1 MKLAASQGGRQWLT
15 EEVVVFLVAQFC
27 GVAWELFLKSQL
39 RCISLAFLNDSL
51 SHLIICIK
59 SFS

>member
-15 EEVVVFLVAQFC
+15 EEVAVFPVAQFC

-51 SHLIICIK
+51 SHLII
-59 SFS
+59 